1 MLSQAWWTLIRFG
14 FRLLYNEMAFTY
26 DGVSWIVSLG
36 QWRDWQRTALPYLA
50 APSAGP
56 VLELAHG
63 TGNLQIDLRR
73 AGFQAVAL
81 DLSRTMGRIAD
92 RKLRGWG
99 WRPRLVRAR
108 AEALPF
114 ATDHFAA
121 VVSTFPTEFI
131 IDPATLAEVQRVLRP
146 GGRLVVVF
154 NGLLTGKNAAT
165 EVLEAAYKVTGQR
178 GPWPVDVEERL
189 RAAGFA
195 AEVIHVPLE
204 RSTVLLFV
212 GKKN

>member
-1 MLSQAWWTLIRFG
+1 LYKHTWWTLSRFG

-26 DGVSWIVSLG
+26 DVVSWTVSLG
-36 QWRDWQRTALPYLA
+36 QWRDWQRTALPHLD

-108 AEALPF
+108 AQALPF
-114 ATDHFAA
+114 AAGHFAG

-131 IDPATLAEVQRVLRP
+131 IAPATLAEIFRVLRP

-154 NGLLTGKNAAT
+154 NGILTGKT
-165 EVLEAAYKVTGQR
+165 PPPGRSK
-178 GPWPVDVEERL
+178 RL
-189 RAAGFA
+189 
-195 AEVIHVPLE
+195 
-204 RSTVLLFV
+204 T
-212 GKKN
+212 K